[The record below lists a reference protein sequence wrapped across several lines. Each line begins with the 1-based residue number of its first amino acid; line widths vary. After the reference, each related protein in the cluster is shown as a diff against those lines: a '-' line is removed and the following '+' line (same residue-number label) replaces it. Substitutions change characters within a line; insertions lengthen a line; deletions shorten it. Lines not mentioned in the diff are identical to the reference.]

1 LHGKLKKFLN
11 GLPLR
16 QNIPARNSFSPAEP
30 PVDDPGQPA
39 RLGKVKEGTRPAL
52 PAGAGAFTLT
62 IRAVSKSF
70 DGQRSGGKDLQRDI
84 QPVSPVV
91 SPEGARGPFLKLAG
105 VGAAGKVL
113 RQVSGFVCREAGFD
127 AVGVVRSFRAW
138 FTGLDRGKRRQNL
151 YFPAFLQKSARWCFQ
166 GPDGVI

>member
-1 LHGKLKKFLN
+1 MLSISFSLYLKKFLN

-39 RLGKVKEGTRPAL
+39 RLGKVKAGTRPAQ
-52 PAGAGAFTLT
+52 PAGVEAFTLT

-70 DGQRSGGKDLQRDI
+70 DGQRSGGKDLHRYI

-91 SPEGARGPFLKLAG
+91 SPEGG
-105 VGAAGKVL
+105 
-113 RQVSGFVCREAGFD
+113 
-127 AVGVVRSFRAW
+127 
-138 FTGLDRGKRRQNL
+138 
-151 YFPAFLQKSARWCFQ
+151 
-166 GPDGVI
+166 

>member
-1 LHGKLKKFLN
+1 VFILFSLYLKKFLN

-52 PAGAGAFTLT
+52 PAGVEAFTLT
-62 IRAVSKSF
+62 SRAVSKSF
-70 DGQRSGGKDLQRDI
+70 DGRCSGGKDLQRDI

-91 SPEGARGPFLKLAG
+91 SPEGAESFYETCRKIF
-105 VGAAGKVL
+105 AAGF
-113 RQVSGFVCREAGFD
+113 QVC
-127 AVGVVRSFRAW
+127 
-138 FTGLDRGKRRQNL
+138 L
-151 YFPAFLQKSARWCFQ
+151 FL
-166 GPDGVI
+166 

>member
-1 LHGKLKKFLN
+1 MLQRQIN

-62 IRAVSKSF
+62 IRAVFKCF

-91 SPEGARGPFLKLAG
+91 SLGA
-105 VGAAGKVL
+105 
-113 RQVSGFVCREAGFD
+113 
-127 AVGVVRSFRAW
+127 
-138 FTGLDRGKRRQNL
+138 
-151 YFPAFLQKSARWCFQ
+151 
-166 GPDGVI
+166 

>member
-1 LHGKLKKFLN
+1 MLSISLFFHSKKFLN

-39 RLGKVKEGTRPAL
+39 RLGKVKEGTRPAQ
-52 PAGAGAFTLT
+52 PVGVEAFTLT

-70 DGQRSGGKDLQRDI
+70 DGPRSGGKDLQRDI

-91 SPEGARGPFLKLAG
+91 SFERAEYFYET
-105 VGAAGKVL
+105 
-113 RQVSGFVCREAGFD
+113 CR
-127 AVGVVRSFRAW
+127 
-138 FTGLDRGKRRQNL
+138 
-151 YFPAFLQKSARWCFQ
+151 
-166 GPDGVI
+166 